1 MKVLF
6 RADAG
11 PSIGAGH
18 VMRCLALAEAVQ
30 ELGGDALFAAASLP
44 PALEDRLRAGGMEIH
59 RIGAEPGSAAD
70 LAATRTVAARTGAAA
85 IALDG
90 YGFDEGWR
98 AGLAETGLCV
108 LAFDDAGTGEAIH
121 AGLIVNAA
129 PDAGSLPYGKGNP
142 DARLLLG
149 PAYAPLRREVREAAA
164 AHRAPL
170 EERRGLLV
178 TFGGSDPLGLTA
190 PVVERLAPRLPPGV
204 RLDVAVGGA
213 VRDAGAVEAVARRF
227 KDSVRLHRD
236 TPRMGQL
243 MAQAGLAVSA
253 AGTTTGELAAI
264 GTPAVLVTIA
274 DNQLEAARQSEALGW
289 CALVPGQTEGAPER
303 IAAAALGLW
312 ADPARRRAMAGK
324 LAGIVDGRG
333 ALRIA
338 QALSEAV
345 TSAFDYP
352 SPGAGEG
359 KEADVTPR

>member
-1 MKVLF
+1 MRVLF

-11 PSIGAGH
+11 ASIGAGH
-18 VMRCLALAEAVQ
+18 VMRCLAVAEAVQ

-44 PALEDRLRAGGMEIH
+44 SALEERLRAAGMAVH
-59 RIGAEPGSAAD
+59 RTDAAPGSAAD
-70 LAATRTVAARTGAAA
+70 LAATRA
-85 IALDG
+85 IAVEAGTTAIVLDG
-90 YGFDEGWR
+90 YGFSDGWR
-98 AGLAETGLCV
+98 AGLAETGLPI
-108 LAFDDAGTGEAIH
+108 LAFDDAGTGEPIH

-129 PDAGSLPYGKGNP
+129 PDAASLPYHKGNP

-149 PAYAPLRREVREAAA
+149 PAHAPLRREVREAATA
-164 AHRAPL
+164 AKPPL
-170 EERRGLLV
+170 EERHSLLV

-190 PVVERLAPRLPPGV
+190 PVIERLAPRLPPGV
-204 RLDVAVGGA
+204 WLDVAIGGA
-213 VRDAGAVEAVARRF
+213 VRDAAAVEAAAGRF

-303 IAAAALGLW
+303 IADVALELW
-312 ADPARRRAMAGK
+312 ADPARRGTMAGK
-324 LAGIVDGRG
+324 LAGIVDGQG

-338 QALSEAV
+338 RALAEAV
-345 TSAFDYP
+345 INSGARINPLP
-352 SPGAGEG
+352 SGERG
-359 KEADVTPR
+359 G

>member
-1 MKVLF
+1 MRVLF

-11 PSIGAGH
+11 ASIGAGH
-18 VMRCLALAEAVQ
+18 VMRCLAVAEAVQ

-44 PALEDRLRAGGMEIH
+44 PPLEDRLRGAGMAVH
-59 RIGAEPGSAAD
+59 RIDAAPGSAAD
-70 LAATRTVAARTGAAA
+70 LAATSIVAAEAGAAA
-85 IALDG
+85 IVLDG
-90 YGFDEGWR
+90 YGFSEEWR
-98 AGLAETGLCV
+98 SGLAETGLCV
-108 LAFDDAGTGEAIH
+108 LAFDDAGTGEPIH

-129 PDAGSLPYGKGNP
+129 PDAGRLPYRKGNP

-164 AHRAPL
+164 APKPPL
-170 EERRGLLV
+170 EERRSLLV

-204 RLDVAVGGA
+204 WLDVAVGGA
-213 VRDAGAVEAVARRF
+213 VRDAGAVEAVAERF

-236 TPRMGQL
+236 TPRMGHL

-289 CALVPGQTEGAPER
+289 CALVAGQTEGAPER
-303 IAAAALGLW
+303 IVAAALDLW
-312 ADPARRRAMAGK
+312 TDPARRRAMAEK

-338 QALSEAV
+338 QALAEAV
-345 TSAFDYP
+345 AACRSN
-352 SPGAGEG
+352 
-359 KEADVTPR
+359 

>member
-1 MKVLF
+1 MAATTVLF

-30 ELGGDALFAAASLP
+30 ELGGDAHFAVASLP
-44 PALEDRLRAGGMEIH
+44 PALEDRLRAAGMEVH
-59 RIGAEPGSAAD
+59 RIDADPGSMAD
-70 LAATRTVAARTGAAA
+70 LAATRAIAAETGAVA
-85 IALDG
+85 IVLDG
-90 YGFDEGWR
+90 YAFSDGWR
-98 AGLAETGLCV
+98 AGLTGTSLTV
-108 LAFDDAGTGEAIH
+108 LAFDDAGTGESIH

-129 PDAGSLPYGKGNP
+129 PDAGLLPYRNGNP
-142 DARLLLG
+142 EARLLLG

-164 AHRAPL
+164 APKPPL

-227 KDSVRLHRD
+227 NDSLRLHRD
-236 TPRMGQL
+236 TPRMGHL
-243 MAQAGLAVSA
+243 MARAGLAVSA

-289 CALVPGQTEGAPER
+289 CALVAGQTAGAPER
-303 IAAAALGLW
+303 IAATALDLW

-324 LAGIVDGRG
+324 LAGIVDGQG

-338 QALSEAV
+338 QALLEAL
-345 TSAFDYP
+345 
-352 SPGAGEG
+352 
-359 KEADVTPR
+359 TPR

>member
-1 MKVLF
+1 MAAMTVLF

-30 ELGGDALFAAASLP
+30 ELGGDAHFAVASLP
-44 PALEDRLRAGGMEIH
+44 PALEDRLRSAGMEVH
-59 RIGAEPGSAAD
+59 RIDAAPGSAED
-70 LAATRTVAARTGAAA
+70 LAATRAIAADTAAAA

-90 YGFDEGWR
+90 YGFSDEWR
-98 AGLAETGLCV
+98 AGLTGTSLTV
-108 LAFDDAGTGEAIH
+108 LAFDDAGTGEPIH

-129 PDAGSLPYGKGNP
+129 PDAGRLPYRNRNP

-164 AHRAPL
+164 APKPPL

-204 RLDVAVGGA
+204 RLEVAVGGA

-236 TPRMGQL
+236 TPRMGHL

-289 CALVPGQTEGAPER
+289 CALVAGQTAGAPER
-303 IAAAALGLW
+303 IAATALDLW

-324 LAGIVDGRG
+324 LAGIVDGQG

-338 QALSEAV
+338 RALLEAV
-345 TSAFDYP
+345 T
-352 SPGAGEG
+352 
-359 KEADVTPR
+359 PR

>member
-11 PSIGAGH
+11 ASIGAGH

-30 ELGGDALFAAASLP
+30 ELGGEASFAAASLP
-44 PALEDRLRAGGMEIH
+44 PALEERLRSAGIAVY
-59 RIGAEPGSAAD
+59 RIGADPGTAAD
-70 LAATRTVAARTGAAA
+70 LAATRAVAEEAAVSA
-85 IALDG
+85 IVLDG
-90 YGFDEGWR
+90 YGFGERWR
-98 AGLAETGLCV
+98 AGLAETGLPV
-108 LAFDDAGTGEAIH
+108 LAFDDAGTGEPIH

-129 PDAGSLPYGKGNP
+129 PDAGRLPYRIGNP

-164 AHRAPL
+164 APKSPL
-170 EERRGLLV
+170 EERRSLLV

-190 PVVERLAPRLPPGV
+190 PVIECLAPKLPPGV

-213 VRDAGAVEAVARRF
+213 VRDAGAVEAVAGRF
-227 KDSVRLHRD
+227 KDSVRMHRD
-236 TPRMGQL
+236 TPRMGHV

-253 AGTTTGELAAI
+253 AGTTTGELAAV

-289 CALVPGQTEGAPER
+289 CALVAGQAEGAADR
-303 IAAAALGLW
+303 IAATALDLW
-312 ADPARRRAMAGK
+312 ADPARRRIMAGR
-324 LAGIVDGRG
+324 LAGIVDGQG

-338 QALSEAV
+338 EALLEAA
-345 TSAFDYP
+345 TIADEYP
-352 SPGAGEG
+352 SPAPGEG
-359 KEADVTPR
+359 KQATVIPR